1 MNRRI
6 FEILAVVLTGTF
18 KFVLVDYLNA
28 KFWFILVAGFIWCGY
43 IIFRI
48 FRDRRVI
55 NDWGFGFVGFGSSV
69 KIILIPAMIMTLL
82 SIWYGT
88 SQDQLIFNWHIIP
101 IMVLYPLWGT
111 VQQFLIIS
119 LFGGNLAQI
128 EKPRIS
134 LVVIIGLTS
143 TLFSVVHYPSTQL
156 IGATFLLAIFYML
169 IFLRFKN
176 LWALGLFHGWLGCIF
191 YFFVLGRDPW
201 VEFIGSM

>member
-6 FEILAVVLTGTF
+6 FEILAVILTGTF
-18 KFVLVDYLNA
+18 KFVFVDYLNA
-28 KFWFILVAGFIWCGY
+28 KFWFILIAGLFWCGY
-43 IIFRI
+43 IIFRL
-48 FRDRRVI
+48 FQDRRVI
-55 NDWGFGFVGFGSSV
+55 NKWGFGFVGFKSSI
-69 KIILIPAMIMTLL
+69 KIILIPALIVTLL

-88 SQDQLIFNWHIIP
+88 SQDQLILSWHIIP

-134 LVVIIGLTS
+134 LVVIVGLTS
-143 TLFSVVHYPSTQL
+143 ILFSVVHYPSIQL
-156 IGATFLLAIFYML
+156 MGVTFLLAIFYML

-201 VEFIGSM
+201 VEFIGSI